1 MDMKKYVV
9 SLLSI
14 MLMCSAY
21 SQGLGFLSVKG
32 FKNTTLNLEDNV
44 QIDSVHVKIVNQST
58 GEGITHV
65 YTIDRFNR
73 PTLEAGEYTLTCS
86 VDGEEDWMVEGV
98 RISAE
103 KITFVEL
110 LYEPEEKL
118 TFFQKRKRKRG
129 SFRFER

>member
-1 MDMKKYVV
+1 
-9 SLLSI
+9 